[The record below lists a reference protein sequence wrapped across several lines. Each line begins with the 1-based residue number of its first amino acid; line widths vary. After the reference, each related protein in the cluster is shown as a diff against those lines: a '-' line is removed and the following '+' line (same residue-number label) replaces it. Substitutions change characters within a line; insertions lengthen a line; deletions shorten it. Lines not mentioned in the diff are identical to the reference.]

1 VSYSSADLGSL
12 VPKTDTNLN
21 RLKPLNSLS
30 GLHLSRG
37 VTARPLDWTSLLIQ
51 LADEADWSHD
61 AS

>member
-1 VSYSSADLGSL
+1 

-21 RLKPLNSLS
+21 RLNPLNSLS